1 MKVSSLSPSS
11 RRVLA
16 GFALTAALV
25 CSLQYGS
32 AVLRWASGDPL
43 DFVGHLISGFRA
55 FTLNP
60 LDPAY
65 PRYF

>member
-1 MKVSSLSPSS
+1 MKLSSFSPNS
-11 RRVLA
+11 RRALA
-16 GFALTAALV
+16 GFALTAVLA

-32 AVLRWASGDPL
+32 AVLSWASGDPL
-43 DFVGHLISGFRA
+43 DFVGHLISGFRD

-65 PRYF
+65 PRCF